1 MKIYKVSHCG
11 ICATIEPKQLVR
23 KIADKYANSHPEI
36 KKLKPSYLECVYTPD
51 LIKGV
56 ISRKDPF
63 VEEIP
68 FNIHCYSFE
77 VGFSTFLI
85 EMTIN
90 KSKLDQFEGTDFFN
104 FSAQF
109 KINVKSFENT
119 FGGLI
124 WEFMNKTYSLQDLVK
139 LIENSSLIDPKFVEN
154 LQSDIKT
161 KFDIDAYICGNG
173 LGIEGYSGN
182 NNITIIVGENFD
194 KSEEGWE
201 KIGQNKFQLYENNA
215 KSILNLDNN
224 ELEDQEAFLED
235 FIQKQFIDRT
245 HYGFRALIGDWLNE
259 LKSEAKNIRKNI
271 PIQNKVFWR
280 NYREKIEAWELYFLE
295 LQADLFTWTTRFEF
309 FTFGCYN
316 ENYINKWKTEF
327 TPKKNALF
335 RNTDAVRAGLENLA
349 TPGRT
354 HDEHSLQ
361 LETEKVNER
370 MLMLSFF
377 AVSIPLL
384 GAIIAPGIALQF
396 KIYAAT
402 FLLALPVGYLLF
414 RKTQKKQNEKK
425 SKKLELQRIFNELNF
440 EALPDLD
447 KRLYELNKDKELSGT
462 NKDDLINIFTSQK
475 RFVEQQIQEIK
486 SKL

>member
-1 MKIYKVSHCG
+1 
-11 ICATIEPKQLVR
+11 
-23 KIADKYANSHPEI
+23 
-36 KKLKPSYLECVYTPD
+36 
-51 LIKGV
+51 
-56 ISRKDPF
+56 
-63 VEEIP
+63 
-68 FNIHCYSFE
+68 
-77 VGFSTFLI
+77 
-85 EMTIN
+85 
-90 KSKLDQFEGTDFFN
+90 
-104 FSAQF
+104 
-109 KINVKSFENT
+109 
-119 FGGLI
+119 
-124 WEFMNKTYSLQDLVK
+124 MNKTYSLQDLVK

-154 LQSDIKT
+154 LQSDIKN
-161 KFDIDAYICGNG
+161 KFDIDAYICGHG

-280 NYREKIEAWELYFLE
+280 NYREKIEAWELHFLE
-295 LQADLFTWTTRFEF
+295 LQADLFFYTSQFEF
-309 FTFGCYN
+309 FTSDCYN

-327 TPKKNALF
+327 IPKKNALF

-396 KIYAAT
+396 KMYAAT

-447 KRLYELNKDKELSGT
+447 KRLDELNKDKELSGS

-475 RFVEQQIQEIK
+475 RFIEQQIQEIK

>member
-1 MKIYKVSHCG
+1 MKIYKISHCG
-11 ICATIEPKQLVR
+11 ICATIEPKSLVR
-23 KIADKYANSHPEI
+23 KITDKYPNSHPEI
-36 KKLKPSYLECVYTPD
+36 KKLKPNYLECVYTPD

-56 ISRKDPF
+56 ISRIDPF

-85 EMTIN
+85 EMSIN
-90 KSKLDQFEGTDFFN
+90 KSKLEQFEGIDFFN
-104 FSAQF
+104 FPAQF
-109 KINVKSFENT
+109 KIDYKSFENT
-119 FGGLI
+119 IDGLN
-124 WEFMNKTYSLQDLVK
+124 WEFMNKIYSLQDLVK
-139 LIENSSLIDPKFVEN
+139 SIENSSLIDPKFVEN
-154 LQSDIKT
+154 LQLELKS
-161 KFDIDAYICGNG
+161 KFDIDAYICGGG

-201 KIGQNKFQLYENNA
+201 NIGQNKFQLYENNA

-224 ELEDQEAFLED
+224 ELEDQEVFLEE
-235 FIQKQFIDRT
+235 FIQNQFIDRT
-245 HYGFRALIGDWLNE
+245 HFGFRTLIFDWLGSI
-259 LKSEAKNIRKNI
+259 KSEAKNIRKNI

-295 LQADLFTWTTRFEF
+295 LQADLFTYTTNFEF
-309 FTFGCYN
+309 FTFNCYN
-316 ENYINKWKTEF
+316 DYYINKWKTEF
-327 TPKKNALF
+327 SPKKEALF
-335 RNTDAVRAGLENLA
+335 RNTEAVRAGLENLS
-349 TPGRT
+349 TPGKT

-384 GAIIAPGIALQF
+384 GAILAPGIGVQY
-396 KIYAAT
+396 KMYAAI
-402 FLLALPVGYLLF
+402 FLLALPAGYVLF
-414 RKTQKKQNEKK
+414 RKTHKKQNEKK
-425 SKKLELQRIFNELNF
+425 SKKLELQRILDELNF
-440 EALPDLD
+440 EALPDID
-447 KRLYELNKDKELSGT
+447 KRLDELNKTKELSGS

-475 RFVEQQIQEIK
+475 KFVEKQIQEIK

>member
-36 KKLKPSYLECVYTPD
+36 KKLKPNFLKCVYTPD

-90 KSKLDQFEGTDFFN
+90 KSKLDQFEGTDIFN

-109 KINVKSFENT
+109 KIDDKSFENT
-119 FGGLI
+119 IDGLN

-161 KFDIDAYICGNG
+161 KFDIDAYICGDG
-173 LGIEGYSGN
+173 VGIEGYSGN

-194 KSEEGWE
+194 KSEEGWK
-201 KIGQNKFQLYENNA
+201 KIGKNKFQLYENNA

-224 ELEDQEAFLED
+224 ELEDQEAFLEE

-245 HYGFRALIGDWLNE
+245 HYGFRLLIDDWLKSI
-259 LKSEAKNIRKNI
+259 KSEAKNIRKNI

-280 NYREKIEAWELYFLE
+280 NYREKIEAWELHFLE
-295 LQADLFTWTTRFEF
+295 LQADLFTWTARFDF
-309 FTFGCYN
+309 STFGCYN

-349 TPGRT
+349 TPGKT

-361 LETEKVNER
+361 SETEKVNER

-396 KIYAAT
+396 KMYAAT

-440 EALPDLD
+440 EALPDIDKKLD
-447 KRLYELNKDKELSGT
+447 ELNKDKELSGS

>member
-1 MKIYKVSHCG
+1 MKIYKISHCG

-36 KKLKPSYLECVYTPD
+36 KKLKPNHLKCVYTPD

-56 ISRKDPF
+56 ISRKNPF

-109 KINVKSFENT
+109 KIDDKSFENT
-119 FGGLI
+119 IDGLN

-154 LQSDIKT
+154 LQSDLKT
-161 KFDIDAYICGNG
+161 KFDIDAYICGDG

-182 NNITIIVGENFD
+182 NNITIIVSENFD
-194 KSEEGWE
+194 KPEDSW
-201 KIGQNKFQLYENNA
+201 KNIGKNKFKLYENNA
-215 KSILNLDNN
+215 KSILSLDNN
-224 ELEDQEAFLED
+224 ELKDQEVFLEE
-235 FIQKQFIDRT
+235 FIQTQFIDRT
-245 HYGFRALIGDWLNE
+245 HYGFRALINDWLNSI
-259 LKSEAKNIRKNI
+259 KIEAKSIRKNI

-295 LQADLFTWTTRFEF
+295 LKADLFTYTSQFDF
-309 FTFGCYN
+309 FTFHCYN

-335 RNTDAVRAGLENLA
+335 RNTDAVRAGLENLS
-349 TPGRT
+349 TPGKT

-384 GAIIAPGIALQF
+384 GAIIAPGIVLQF
-396 KIYAAT
+396 KVYAAI

-414 RKTQKKQNEKK
+414 RKTQKKRNEKR

-440 EALPDLD
+440 EALPSLD
-447 KRLYELNKDKELSGT
+447 KRLDELNKNKELSGS
-462 NKDDLINIFTSQK
+462 NKDDLLNIFTTQK